1 MTTQRENQTTSISAK
16 RISLERIQLL
26 REGSL
31 LYADRKVRSPA
42 DAEVIFRRYLGR
54 PDREC
59 LAVLTV
65 NVKQEPTSLTT
76 AHIGTFTESVLH
88 PREVAKTAV
97 LHNAQGMLLCHYHP
111 SDDAT
116 PSADDI
122 RVTKRLEKACQVLGI
137 KLQDHLILGK
147 RCVRRSTKKES
158 SDGGERVLNP
168 CRKEKL
174 PTVPWVNSRPF

>member
-1 MTTQRENQTTSISAK
+1 MTTPRENQTTNSSAK

-26 REGSL
+26 REGRL

-54 PDREC
+54 PDRER

-65 NVKQEPTSLTT
+65 NAKQEPTSLTT

-88 PREVAKTAV
+88 PREIVKNAV

-116 PSADDI
+116 PSEDDI
-122 RVTKRLEKACQVLGI
+122 RVTERLEKACQVLGI
-137 KLQDHLILGK
+137 ELQDHLILGEE
-147 RCVRRSTKKES
+147 RCTSLYEKEVLRRRGES
-158 SDGGERVLNP
+158 FESV
-168 CRKEKL
+168 
-174 PTVPWVNSRPF
+174 